1 MSKSSKG
8 SKTTAPA
15 AAAATPTAAAA
26 AAVQVAPVKASAQVM
41 RATAQVAKAQVKP
54 ASGSTNSKSAVAQVA
69 PAVVSVAADSAKS
82 AVGSS
87 GTVPKVLA
95 TTTSKRAVLPKRR
108 KRSEEEA
115 KARHRAVERRRVE
128 KINTCIMSIRDEME
142 RLGAVMRKDKASV
155 LNAVHSFLRQY
166 NDKRESVG
174 MHAAS
179 QAASGAVNP
188 TKRRDLS
195 GAQARQQSVGGASA
209 GPVAAGG
216 SSVTAGAGTA
226 GPHSQSIVPSG
237 FQGVQNG
244 QQQAW
249 QPLAGAEPSTSTQ
262 QQAVASNQGSAEK
275 LASLSHLH
283 TRQTRSTRA
292 TRATRSAK

>member
-8 SKTTAPA
+8 PRTTSA
-15 AAAATPTAAAA
+15 AGGAAAA

-54 ASGSTNSKSAVAQVA
+54 VSGGANSKSAVAKVA
-69 PAVVSVAADSAKS
+69 PAVVSVATDGAKRVAAS
-82 AVGSS
+82 PGDI
-87 GTVPKVLA
+87 PKVTA
-95 TTTSKRAVLPKRR
+95 SKRAVLPKRR

-174 MHAAS
+174 VRVAN
-179 QAASGAVNP
+179 QAGSDAVNP
-188 TKRRDLS
+188 TKKRDVN
-195 GAQARQQSVGGASA
+195 GAQARQQSVVMAA
-209 GPVAAGG
+209 GPVAAGRPD
-216 SSVTAGAGTA
+216 TAAGTA
-226 GPHSQSIVPSG
+226 GHHSQSFAPGG
-237 FQGVQNG
+237 FQGVQSG

-249 QPLAGAEPSTSTQ
+249 QPVAGAEAATSTQ
-262 QQAVASNQGSAEK
+262 QPTQLPATRSAQQRAVSSQGSAEK

-283 TRQTRSTRA
+283 TRQTRPSRA
-292 TRATRSAK
+292 TRATRTAK